1 MTDPLAQ
8 LQRLYDGKQT
18 VYVNGGMSSSVKGRI
33 FVNIWGNPS
42 NVLLARGY
50 GKTFDEALRDAL
62 SQMSAVVV
70 ICENARTK
78 RDMVCE
84 IRTMISVQDYNFPRQ
99 GTDPFCFLH
108 GRLRIVSF
116 SDMPTL
122 YGVRF
127 NWWTGEYEG
136 RLHSW
141 ILSNVVTP

>member
-1 MTDPLAQ
+1 MTDPFKYYLPLSESFVAAQ
-8 LQRLYDGKQT
+8 MG
-18 VYVNGGMSSSVKGRI
+18 
-33 FVNIWGNPS
+33 
-42 NVLLARGY
+42 
-50 GKTFDEALRDAL
+50 
-62 SQMSAVVV
+62 MSAVVV